1 MDAGWQDPEAQ
12 VFTGKSTFHMPAL
25 TGDKGKNM
33 KLKTLVIVMSLCA
46 LAGCGDK
53 GKQDATAAAG
63 GDKSVNVY
71 NWSDYIAEDTIPNFE
86 KATGIKVTYD
96 VFDSNEVLETKLL
109 AGSSGYD
116 VVVPTLNFLGRQI
129 QAGVFQ
135 PLDKSRIPNYA
146 NLDPEIMK
154 RLESQDPGN
163 QYAIPYM
170 WGTTGIGY
178 NVDKVKAAFGSTDIT
193 SSLDLVFKPENIAK
207 LKDCGVT
214 LLDTP
219 SEVIP
224 IALNYLGEDPNSTD
238 PAVIAKA
245 AELLKGIR
253 PYVTNFHSSQYIDAL
268 ANGDICLV
276 LGWSGDIIQARDRAD
291 EAGNGVKI
299 AYSIPKEGAPQWFDM
314 LAIPKDAKNIDSAY
328 AFINNLLDPQV
339 MANNSNFISYPNAV
353 TKAKALMDKSIT
365 EDPTIYPPPEVEAK
379 LFTFAIIPPEVDKL
393 YTRIWTELKTGK

>member
-1 MDAGWQDPEAQ
+1 
-12 VFTGKSTFHMPAL
+12 MPAL
-25 TGDKGKNM
+25 TGDKGKTM
-33 KLKTLVIVMSLCA
+33 KLKTLVIVMGLCA
-46 LAGCGDK
+46 LAACGDK
-53 GKQDATAAAG
+53 GGKDDGTAAAG

-135 PLDKSRIPNYA
+135 PLDKSKIPNYA

-238 PAVIAKA
+238 PVVIAKA

-276 LGWSGDIIQARDRAD
+276 LGWSGDIIQARDRAV
-291 EAGNGVKI
+291 EAENGVNI

-314 LAIPKDAKNIDSAY
+314 LAIPKDAKNVDSAY